1 MNRTLAG
8 LTTALCLTLAAGA
21 AQAKDYKITYIMG
34 LTGNPFYTSV
44 ACGGAAAAKRLGGI
58 AFDAQGPA
66 QFQPALQLRVLDAVI
81 ASKPDGILFTAD
93 DPVALT
99 PTLQQA
105 KDMGIKI
112 LSIDGDIKDMS
123 VAISNIQSNNY
134 EGGRQAGEYLAK
146 ALDGKGV
153 VMAVMNSPATNVS
166 QFRLQGF
173 VDEIAKHPG
182 MTFLGPQY
190 SNNQT
195 AKAAAI
201 ITATV
206 AAHPELAGVFT
217 LTTNNTEGATTGVR
231 EAQREG
237 KIKIVGFDTSDPIVE
252 GIRQGI
258 ISADIVQY
266 PYHVG
271 ELGVEAMKAALDGK
285 PIERQI
291 PSTFVIATP
300 QNIDTPEV
308 QKYIYKTHC
317 D

>member
-1 MNRTLAG
+1 MQRNLAR
-8 LTTALCLTLAAGA
+8 LTTALALTLATGS

-44 ACGGAAAAKRLGGI
+44 ACGAADAAKRLGVT
-58 AFDAQGPA
+58 FDAQGPA
-66 QFQPALQLRVLDAVI
+66 QYQPALQLRVLDAVI

-112 LSIDGDIKDMS
+112 LSIDGDVQDMS
-123 VAISNIQSNNY
+123 IAISNIQSNNY

-146 ALDGKGV
+146 ALGGKGV
-153 VMAVMNSPATNVS
+153 VMALMNSPAANVS

-173 VDEIAKHPG
+173 KDEIAKYPG
-182 MTFLGPQY
+182 ITFLGQQY

-195 AKAAAI
+195 AKAASI

-206 AAHPELAGVFT
+206 AAHPDLAGVFT

-258 ISADIVQY
+258 IFADIVQY

-271 ELGVEAMKAALDGK
+271 ELGVETMKAALDGK
-285 PIERQI
+285 PVDRQV

-300 QNIDTPEV
+300 QNIDTPDV
-308 QKYIYKTHC
+308 KKYIYKTHC